1 MKRPNKWFNFN
12 KIFTANG
19 WTSVEH
25 SFQAVLTAIQK
36 LANFEE
42 DKFDRIFKFIFG
54 IFEQFI
60 FDVIIGPIQS

>member
-1 MKRPNKWFNFN
+1 MMRPNKWFNFN

-25 SFQAVLTAIQK
+25 SFQALLTAIK
-36 LANFEE
+36 KHANFEE
-42 DKFDRIFKFIFG
+42 DKFDVISMFIG

-60 FDVIIGPIQS
+60 FAVIIVPIQS

>member
-1 MKRPNKWFNFN
+1 MIQLH

-42 DKFDRIFKFIFG
+42 DKFDRTFKFIG

-60 FDVIIGPIQS
+60 FDLIIGPIQS